1 MTNIYYTAREGRR
14 NRNGHTTTR
23 GEVYRIDLDYQSE
36 PGAAIPCLVTIGEYS
51 HMSGGA
57 GIELA
62 ILTVCEQ
69 AGIDTNGG
77 YYGGKYREAVHLYE
91 I

>member
-14 NRNGHTTTR
+14 NACGHTTTR
-23 GEVYRIDLDYQSE
+23 GEVYRINGNALE
-36 PGAAIPCLVTIGEYS
+36 NIGEYV
-51 HMSGGA
+51 HQSGGA
-57 GIELA
+57 GIELSV
-62 ILTVCEQ
+62 LTVCER

-77 YYGGKYREAVHLYE
+77 YYGGKYRATVTLTE

>member
-1 MTNIYYTAREGRR
+1 MTNVYYTAREGKR
-14 NRNGHTTTR
+14 NQYGHTTTR
-23 GEVYRIDLDYQSE
+23 GEVYIIRRGDGTNADMLEQ
-36 PGAAIPCLVTIGEYS
+36 IGEYV
-51 HMSGGA
+51 HQSGGA

-77 YYGGKYREAVHLYE
+77 YYGGKYRDAVHLYE

>member
-23 GEVYRIDLDYQSE
+23 GEVYQIWRDAE
-36 PGAAIPCLVTIGEYS
+36 PSGDKLINIGEYV
-51 HMSGGA
+51 HQSGGA

-62 ILTVCEQ
+62 ILNVCEQ

-77 YYGGKYREAVHLYE
+77 YYGGKYRATVTLTE

>member
-14 NRNGHTTTR
+14 NRYGHTTTR
-23 GEVYRIDLDYQSE
+23 GEVY
-36 PGAAIPCLVTIGEYS
+36 AIKRGEGTNADALELVGEYT
-51 HMSGGA
+51 HQSGGA

-62 ILTVCEQ
+62 ILTVCER

-77 YYGGKYREAVHLYE
+77 YYGGKYRATVTLTE

>member
-1 MTNIYYTAREGRR
+1 MINIYYTAREGRR
-14 NRNGHTTTR
+14 NRYGHTTTR
-23 GEVYRIDLDYQSE
+23 GEVYIIRRGDNTT
-36 PGAAIPCLVTIGEYS
+36 PGGADALEQIGEYV
-51 HMSGGA
+51 HQSGGA

-77 YYGGKYREAVHLYE
+77 YYGGKYRDAVHLYE